1 MKSSFARFAASA
13 ASFAWRN
20 ASVEN
25 AEVNSGEFMAGAP
38 PRPED
43 SDRFVYEWLS
53 AANAPQLAAIAA
65 NQSSPEHRLTFFN
78 SPLSSIP
85 ATPAESNE
93 NTKNKVS
100 RGVRIFFLCGLECR
114 SPSLSEGITKGRVFC
129 VEVDMIRPESSIGG
143 RMD

>member
-38 PRPED
+38 PRPEE

-53 AANAPQLAAIAA
+53 AAKAP
-65 NQSSPEHRLTFFN
+65 
-78 SPLSSIP
+78 PLSSIP
-85 ATPAESNE
+85 ATLAESNE

-100 RGVRIFFLCGLECR
+100 RGVWIFFLCGLECR